1 MKSVVTGGG
10 GFVGRHLVDA
20 LRARGDEVTV
30 LELNG
35 DPHREDIEWLR
46 TDITDPEAVRR
57 GVEGADVVFHNA
69 SLVHTKASREELIWA
84 VNHKGTHNVMDAC
97 RELGVPRMVYV
108 SSASVVYEGRDI
120 ENGGESLPYARNSQ
134 AIYADS
140 KIAAERDALAA
151 ASKDFRTIAIRP
163 HLIFGPGDTRFLPAL
178 LAKAKSGSLR
188 IKVGWGKWLSDFTY
202 IDNLTD
208 ALLVA
213 DESLAASD
221 EHSGKAYFVTNGEPT
236 PFWDFVSEFARKL
249 GYPQPIASVPY
260 PLAYAVATLVEG
272 WDNLKG
278 GTLNAEDGM
287 SRFAI
292 RYMCTHHY
300 FSIERAKSELAWRPR
315 VSLAEGIDRTVSH
328 LQATGAA

>member
-1 MKSVVTGGG
+1 M
-10 GFVGRHLVDA
+10 DA

-35 DPHREDIEWLR
+35 EPHRDDIEWIR
-46 TDITDPEAVRR
+46 TDITDPDAVRR

-97 RELGVPRMVYV
+97 RDAGIRRMVYV

-120 ENGGESLPYARNSQ
+120 ENGDEALPYSRKSQ

-140 KIAAERDALAA
+140 KIAAERDVLAA
-151 ASKDFRTIAIRP
+151 ATDDFRTIAIRP
-163 HLIFGPGDTRFLPAL
+163 HVVFGPGDTRFLPAL

-188 IKVGWGKWLSDFTY
+188 IRVGIGKWLSDFTY
-202 IDNLTD
+202 IDNLID
-208 ALLVA
+208 SLLVA
-213 DESLAASD
+213 DQKLAESD
-221 EHSGKAYFVTNGEPT
+221 ECSGKAYFVTNGEPT
-236 PFWDFVSEFARKL
+236 YFWDFVGAFAEKL
-249 GYPQPIASVPY
+249 GYPKTIAAIPAPV
-260 PLAYAVATLVEG
+260 AYAVATLVEG

-278 GTLNAEDGM
+278 GTLNKEDGL

-300 FSIERAKSELAWRPR
+300 FSVARAKQDLGWTPK
-315 VSLAEGIDRTVSH
+315 VSIAEGIDRTVEH
-328 LQATGAA
+328 LRATGAVN